1 MITDNEREFMTWW
14 EENSEK
20 ERKIGHKLLYGSPW
34 GLIFALP
41 VLLAVIFNDWYKNMI
56 PISKTQI
63 AIISVAVLGIA
74 AFYAFFKMQ
83 VKWEQNDQHYKELK
97 LKEKKSDA
105 ALL

>member
-1 MITDNEREFMTWW
+1 MITENEKEFLDWW
-14 EENSEK
+14 EKNREAESK
-20 ERKIGHKLLYGSPW
+20 FSHKLLYGSPW

-56 PISKTQI
+56 PISPTQVILISIVVLAI
-63 AIISVAVLGIA
+63 AI
-74 AFYAFFKMQ
+74 FYALFKMQ
-83 VKWEQNDQHYKELK
+83 VKWESNDQLYKELK

>member
-1 MITDNEREFMTWW
+1 MITENEKEFMNWW
-14 EENSEK
+14 EENREK
-20 ERKIGHKLLYGSPW
+20 ERKTGHKLLYGSPW

-63 AIISVAVLGIA
+63 IIISITVIA
-74 AFYAFFKMQ
+74 IALFYAFFKMQ

-97 LKEKKSDA
+97 LREKKNDA